1 MELKSYDKLW
11 LPSFK
16 GAFLILFGILAMIRT
31 FGTIRSLAI
40 LFIILMAMTGILLIA
55 TGIRYK
61 TSHFRLWTITSG
73 VVSLVFVLIVSLQL
87 EHNLSVM
94 DMRNAILPVLIGWTI
109 YYAFTEIV
117 EAGILISLKNA
128 YFTLFVINA
137 LLTLLFGYFL
147 YILKNNFTEQGV
159 FYIGLIAFVF
169 GIVNILSSY
178 LLSRTK

>member
-16 GAFLILFGILAMIRT
+16 GAFLVLFGILAMMRV

-55 TGIRYK
+55 TGVRYK
-61 TSHFRLWTITSG
+61 TAHFRLWTIASG

-87 EHNLSVM
+87 ENTQNIT
-94 DMRNAILPVLIGWTI
+94 DMRNAILPVLIGWTVF
-109 YYAFTEIV
+109 YALTEIV
-117 EAGILISLKNA
+117 EAGILVSFKNA
-128 YFTLFVINA
+128 FFTLFVINA

-159 FYIGLIAFVF
+159 FYIGLIALIF